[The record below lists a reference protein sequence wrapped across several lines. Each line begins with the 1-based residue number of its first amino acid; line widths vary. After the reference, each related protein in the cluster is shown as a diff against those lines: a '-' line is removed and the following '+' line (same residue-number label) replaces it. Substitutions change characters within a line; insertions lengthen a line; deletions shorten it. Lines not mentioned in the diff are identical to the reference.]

1 MKVLYSGGI
10 LKAVVVPRD
19 HDGFFL
25 DDLEKKLN
33 EIVTPINPIADVH
46 EAATLKRISKGAWHI
61 TLIHQSILRPYRKE
75 LKGMEFPQPPRLPCI
90 SECTFGIRESGEGG
104 DYRKSFVLWFPDSYQ
119 KELKAYVLNI
129 MRRLKADEEE
139 EYYNQRPH
147 HLEALFWD
155 GMLTSKEWER
165 KAHGRSFFQSCIA
178 DPEPERRFHISLANL
193 TGKPGGSVR

>member
-1 MKVLYSGGI
+1 MKVLYSGI

-19 HDGFFL
+19 HDGFFI

-33 EIVTPINPIADVH
+33 EIVTPINPIADSH
-46 EAATLKRISKGAWHI
+46 EAATLKRIPKGAWHI

-75 LKGMEFPQPPRLPCI
+75 LKGMEFPQPPRLPAI
-90 SECTFGIRESGEGG
+90 TECTFGIRESGEGG

-119 KELKAYVLNI
+119 KELKAYVERYCWML
-129 MRRLKADEEE
+129 MLGVEE
-139 EYYNQRPH
+139 
-147 HLEALFWD
+147 
-155 GMLTSKEWER
+155 G
-165 KAHGRSFFQSCIA
+165 